1 MNTVAIPSETR
12 SHVYAADLLDAF
24 HAFQPKIKTLSL
36 DCFDTLLWRKTAT
49 PIDVFYALQHR
60 PTFQALG
67 FSAELRIRAESKA
80 RQMKMIQTSSTEVT
94 LADIYRAA
102 FPNLNEQQIIALAEE
117 ELAEEV
123 EACYAF
129 LPVIDLMRAAKKN
142 NLKIIIVSDTYL
154 KEKQLRHLLTQH
166 LPADVMSSITK
177 IFCSCENRKSKSD
190 GLLKIAIDN
199 MHQSAHSVLH
209 VGDSIVADFHGA
221 KAVGAHAMHLLQH
234 DTTLTELLRMQAI
247 ASNFLS
253 PAVRD
258 IKPLYSPFRGVL
270 ATTAQNA
277 FENPAATLGY
287 AASGPLLYSFCKFIL
302 DDIEKMQAAG
312 KNPKILFLMRDG
324 YLPSLICEAI
334 TGNEIGYRV
343 NISRFVALASS
354 FRTKND
360 IDRYLSEI
368 AGTLRFDD
376 ICRQFL
382 LPKETTD
389 ALVNKAKNAGNYSG
403 MEFIRLIQQDKI
415 LKLIINKST
424 EYRDRLKRHL
434 EKKANLTP
442 GDTLVFVD
450 LGYTGTAQVLLEPI
464 FRDEMQVEIHGRYLI
479 SLNSPDW
486 KKSRRGLLDPSWC
499 DNRTMLTLVNYIAL
513 LEQICTSNENSV
525 VDFDND
531 GNPLFTDVAVN
542 KKQHHKLNEIQAEC
556 IHFAKD
562 AERFFQTT
570 HATLTTD
577 MLRESALAQL
587 GRLLFL
593 PTNQEIQYLQSFEFE
608 LNLGTDD
615 LLRVID
621 QEAGLEGLRKRGLMF
636 MERNTQSMRT
646 NYPAELRTAGLE
658 LSMLLLAQHRFGLE
672 IRMQDLSLLR
682 ENLNIIVINDRE
694 SLQKNFEAI
703 PTHDGYYS
711 LLIPV
716 GDGKFQVG
724 IQFGKNYEW
733 VQLESAEIIPSKA
746 LFSQLESLYTKDIS
760 ANLIVDDMTD
770 QGGGLFFC
778 SSPNSL
784 LIYIPQLP
792 EANNNDVLR
801 VVFRPVVKRKT
812 K

>member
-1 MNTVAIPSETR
+1 MNSVAIPTEMQ
-12 SHVYAADLLDAF
+12 SHVYAADLVDTF
-24 HAFQPKIKTLSL
+24 HAFLPKIKTLSL

-49 PIDVFYALQHR
+49 PVDVFYALQHR

-67 FSAELRIRAESKA
+67 FSAELRVQAESKA
-80 RQMKMIQTSSTEVT
+80 RQMKMIQTGSIEVMLT
-94 LADIYRAA
+94 DIYRAA
-102 FPNLNEQQIIALAEE
+102 FPNLDEQKIIALTEE

-123 EACYAF
+123 ETCYAF

-142 NLKIIIVSDTYL
+142 NLNIIIVSDTYL
-154 KEKQLRHLLTQH
+154 TEKQLRHLLTQH

-177 IFCSCENRKSKSD
+177 IFCSCENKKSKSE
-190 GLLKIAIDN
+190 GLLNIAIDN
-199 MHQSAHSVLH
+199 LHQSAHSVLH
-209 VGDSIVADFHGA
+209 VGDSLTADFHGA
-221 KAVGAHAMHLLQH
+221 KAVGAHALHLLQH
-234 DTTLTELLRMQAI
+234 DAITTELLRMQAI
-247 ASNFLS
+247 ASSFLS

-258 IKPLYSPFRGVL
+258 KKPLYSPFRGVL
-270 ATTAQNA
+270 ATAGLNA
-277 FENPAATLGY
+277 FDKPAATLGY
-287 AASGPLLYSFCKFIL
+287 AATGPLLYSFCKFIL
-302 DDIEKMQAAG
+302 NDIEKMQQTG
-312 KNPKILFLMRDG
+312 KNPKVLFLMRDG

-334 TGNEIGYRV
+334 TGKTIGHRV

-382 LPKETTD
+382 IPKDTAD
-389 ALVNKAKNAGNYSG
+389 SLVNKAKSAGDYSG
-403 MEFIRLIQQDKI
+403 IEFIRLIQQDKI
-415 LKLIINKST
+415 VKLIISEST
-424 EYRDRLKRHL
+424 EYRNRLKRHL
-434 EKKANLTP
+434 EKKANLTS

-479 SLNSPDW
+479 SLNTPEW

-499 DNRTMLTLVNYIAL
+499 DNKTMLTLVNYIAL

-525 VDFDND
+525 IGFDSE
-531 GNPLFTDVAVN
+531 GNALFTDIAVN
-542 KKQHHKLNEIQAEC
+542 KKQHHKLDEIQAEC

-562 AERFFQTT
+562 AEQFFQTT
-570 HATLTTD
+570 RATLTTD

-608 LNLGTDD
+608 LNLGTED

-621 QEAGLEGLRKRGLMF
+621 QEAGLAGLRKRGLMF

-682 ENLNIIVINDRE
+682 ENLNVIIMNDRE
-694 SLQKNFEAI
+694 SLQKNLEAI

-711 LLIPV
+711 LLIPI
-716 GDGKFQVG
+716 GEGKFQVG

-746 LFSQLESLYTKDIS
+746 LFSQLESLQTKDIA
-760 ANLIVDDMTD
+760 ANLIVDGMTD
-770 QGGGLFFC
+770 QGGGLFLC
-778 SSPNSL
+778 SSPTSL
-784 LIYIPQLP
+784 LIYIPQSQ
-792 EANNNDVLR
+792 EAKTTDVLR